1 MSSNHQRLSK
11 SNQSIEKAMNLI
23 EVLAR
28 SVKPMKLTEI
38 AEATGMPASTVLR
51 LVGTL
56 EDIGY
61 VCREPTSKG
70 YYLSIKFAY
79 LGNRARE
86 HNSIL
91 SCVHPVLSRL
101 SADCGECACLGVEQ
115 NGSVVYLD
123 VVRQEDATDRVVAR
137 YIGNWAPMYCT
148 GIGKVLLSSYD
159 RNALQ
164 GYMDYTQMIRYTPKT
179 IVDPAALRKELE
191 LDYSRGSAIDD
202 EESEPS
208 TLCIAAPITNF
219 ANHVVAALSITGP
232 TERMTPDRL
241 GKLIPKVL
249 DAASQA
255 SARMGFVK

>member
-1 MSSNHQRLSK
+1 MGERRQRQSKTNH
-11 SNQSIEKAMNLI
+11 SIEKSMEII

-28 SVKPMKLTEI
+28 SVAPMKLIEI
-38 AEATGMPASTVLR
+38 AETTGMPVSTVLR
-51 LVGTL
+51 FVGTL
-56 EDIGY
+56 EDLGY

-86 HNSIL
+86 HNSVL

-115 NGSVVYLD
+115 NGAVVYLD
-123 VVRQEDATDRVVAR
+123 VVRPENATDSAVAR

-164 GYMDYTQMIRYTPKT
+164 GYLDYTQLVRYTPNT
-179 IVDPAALRKELE
+179 IIDPAELRRE
-191 LDYSRGSAIDD
+191 LDTTYSRGYAIDD
-202 EESEPS
+202 EECELGS
-208 TLCIAAPITNF
+208 LCIAAPVINF
-219 ANHVVAALSITGP
+219 TNHVVAALSVTGP
-232 TERMTPDRL
+232 IERMAPERL
-241 GKLIPKVL
+241 EKLVPKVL
-249 DAASQA
+249 DAARQA
-255 SARMGFVK
+255 SARLGFVK